1 MVTPHHVK
9 NNTLVYDKRGK
20 RDGNERPLKENK
32 KGGGAISMAASYRF
46 DCAPFFKI
54 NKLIRRV
61 IEFNTLDSIKYI
73 GHLKT

>member
-32 KGGGAISMAASYRF
+32 RGGG
-46 DCAPFFKI
+46 DI
-54 NKLIRRV
+54 NGSQLS
-61 IEFNTLDSIKYI
+61 F
-73 GHLKT
+73 